1 MARLKLKQVLSN
13 LHYNAADDQLIL
25 SGSKVPAGLQNWEDA
40 DQNWDQSLGTWD
52 GDRSN
57 IPDFVIYGSTFVTSS
72 TYTTGSITING
83 VDTFGDSGSFDT
95 VDLGTYD

>member
-13 LHYNAADDQLIL
+13 LHYDATNDQLIL
-25 SGSKVPAGLQNWEDA
+25 SGSKVPTALANWNEASGSWEDA
-40 DQNWDQSLGTWD
+40 FGTWD
-52 GDRSN
+52 GSRAN

-72 TYTTGSITING
+72 VYTTGSITING

-95 VDLGTYD
+95 VDLGEY

>member
-1 MARLKLKQVLSN
+1 MARLKFKQILSN
-13 LHYNAADDQLIL
+13 LHYDEVNDQLIL
-25 SGSKVPAGLQNWEDA
+25 SGSKVTTALQNWDNASGSWEDA
-40 DQNWDQSLGTWD
+40 LGTWD
-52 GDRSN
+52 GSRAN

-95 VDLGTYD
+95 VDLGEY